1 LLYVLENKIIQ
12 VKNLYKK
19 YGNLIAVD
27 NVSFDVYKGEIF
39 GLLGSNGAGKTTT
52 LEIIETLKDETSG
65 DVIVGGFSINEN
77 IHEIRKLIGV
87 QLQDAG
93 FYPRLTISQLLD
105 LFAGLYNM
113 SIQKQK
119 ILDLVG
125 LRDKANEIVKNL
137 SGGQK
142 QRFSLAITLM
152 NSPKIVF
159 LDEPSVGLDPNSR
172 IHLWEVIRRINKE
185 GTTVVLTTHYME
197 EAHRLCDRVAIME
210 KGEISA
216 LDTPD
221 RLIKQYGVEETERE
235 LEQVYLK
242 ITK

>member
-1 LLYVLENKIIQ
+1 
-12 VKNLYKK
+12 
-19 YGNLIAVD
+19 
-27 NVSFDVYKGEIF
+27 VYKGEIF